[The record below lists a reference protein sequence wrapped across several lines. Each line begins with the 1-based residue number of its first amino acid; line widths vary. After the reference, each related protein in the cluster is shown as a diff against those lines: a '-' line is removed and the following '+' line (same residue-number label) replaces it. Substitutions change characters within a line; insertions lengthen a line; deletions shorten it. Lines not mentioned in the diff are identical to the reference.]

1 MKKLFLATMMLLAGM
16 TASAQHAVG
25 GLTLQ
30 PQVGMTI
37 STATKFDDAK
47 MKVGLV
53 AGAELEYQ
61 ATDMLGIAAGLNYA
75 MQGTAIEDE
84 DDNMN
89 LDYLNIP
96 IRAKVYVAPGFS
108 FNAGVQLGI
117 LTRAKFGDIDL
128 KDYSKSVDFSIPL
141 GASYEISN
149 VVIDA
154 RYNLGLTKIAD
165 KDKAIKNGFDDVSD
179 SKNSVIMLTVGY
191 RFDL

>member
-1 MKKLFLATMMLLAGM
+1 MKKLFLATMLVLASM
-16 TASAQHAVG
+16 SASAQHAVG
-25 GLTLQ
+25 GFTLQ
-30 PQVGMTI
+30 PQVGMTL
-37 STATKFDDAK
+37 ATVTSFDDAK

-53 AGAELEYQ
+53 AGAEVEYQ
-61 ATDMLGIAAGLNYA
+61 ATDMLGIAGGLQYA
-75 MQGTAIEDE
+75 MQGSAIDGA
-84 DDNMN
+84 DDNFN

-108 FNAGVQLGI
+108 INAGVQFGF
-117 LTRAKFGDIDL
+117 LTRAKAGDYDM
-128 KDYSKSVDFSIPL
+128 KDYMESFDFSIPL

-154 RYNLGLTKIAD
+154 RYNLGLTKLS
-165 KDKAIKNGFDDVSD
+165 KEKKVGDVRVSDTD

>member
-1 MKKLFLATMMLLAGM
+1 MKKILLAAAMVLVSLG
-16 TASAQHAVG
+16 ASAQHAVG

-37 STATKFDDAK
+37 STFTSNDNAK

-61 ATDMLGIAAGLNYA
+61 ATDMLGIAAGVQYA
-75 MQGTAIEDE
+75 MQGSAVDGF
-84 DDNMN
+84 DDNQN
-89 LDYLNIP
+89 YDYLNIP

-108 FNAGVQLGI
+108 INGGMQFGF
-117 LTRAKFGDIDL
+117 LTRAKWDELDL
-128 KDYSKSVDFSIPL
+128 KDGSKSFDFSIPL
-141 GASYEISN
+141 GLSYEISN

-154 RYNLGLTKIAD
+154 HYNLGLTKVV
-165 KDKAIKNGFDDVSD
+165 KTGD

>member
-1 MKKLFLATMMLLAGM
+1 MKKLFLATMLVLASM
-16 TASAQHAVG
+16 SASAQHAVG
-25 GLTLQ
+25 GFTLQ
-30 PQVGMTI
+30 PQVGMTL
-37 STATKFDDAK
+37 ATVTSFDDAK

-53 AGAELEYQ
+53 AGAEVEYQ
-61 ATDMLGIAAGLNYA
+61 ATDMLGIAGGLQYA
-75 MQGTAIEDE
+75 MQGSAIDGA
-84 DDNMN
+84 DDNLN

-108 FNAGVQLGI
+108 IIAGVQFGF
-117 LTRAKFGDIDL
+117 LTREKAGDYDI
-128 KDYSKSVDFSIPL
+128 KDYTESFDFSIPL

-154 RYNLGLTKIAD
+154 RYNLGLTKLSKEKKVGDAWVD
-165 KDKAIKNGFDDVSD
+165 GSD

>member
-1 MKKLFLATMMLLAGM
+1 MVLVSLG
-16 TASAQHAVG
+16 ASAQHAVG
-25 GLTLQ
+25 GFTLQ

-37 STATKFDDAK
+37 STFTSDGAK

-61 ATDMLGIAAGLNYA
+61 ATNMLGIAAGVQYA
-75 MQGTAIEDE
+75 MQGSAIEHFDY
-84 DDNMN
+84 NQN
-89 LDYLNIP
+89 FDYLNIP

-108 FNAGVQLGI
+108 LNGGVQFGF
-117 LTRAKFGDIDL
+117 LTRAKWDDADL
-128 KDYSKSVDFSIPL
+128 KDQAESFDFSIPL

-154 RYNLGLTKIAD
+154 HYNFGLTKVA
-165 KDKAIKNGFDDVSD
+165 KAGGDA
-179 SKNSVIMLTVGY
+179 KNSVIMLTVGY

>member
-1 MKKLFLATMMLLAGM
+1 MVLVSVG
-16 TASAQHAVG
+16 ASAQHAVG

-37 STATKFDDAK
+37 STFTSKDNAK

-61 ATDMLGIAAGLNYA
+61 ATDMLGIAAGVQYA
-75 MQGTAIEDE
+75 MQGSAVDGF
-84 DDNMN
+84 DDNQN
-89 LDYLNIP
+89 YDYLNIP

-108 FNAGVQLGI
+108 INGGMQFGF
-117 LTRAKFGDIDL
+117 LTRAKWDDADL
-128 KDYSKSVDFSIPL
+128 KDQAESFDFSIPL

-154 RYNLGLTKIAD
+154 HYNLGLTKVP
-165 KDKAIKNGFDDVSD
+165 KKGGD

>member
-1 MKKLFLATMMLLAGM
+1 MMLLAGM

>member
-1 MKKLFLATMMLLAGM
+1 MKKLFLATMMVLASL

-30 PQVGMTI
+30 PQVGMTL
-37 STATKFDDAK
+37 STLTDSDEAK

-61 ATDMLGIAAGLNYA
+61 ATDMLGIAAGLQYS
-75 MQGTAIEDE
+75 MQGAALEHD
-84 DDNMN
+84 DDNTN

-108 FNAGVQLGI
+108 INAGMQFGFM
-117 LTRAKFGDIDL
+117 TRAKNGDADL
-128 KDYSKSVDFSIPL
+128 KDNCKTFDFSIPL
-141 GASYEISN
+141 GLSYEISN

-154 RYNLGLTKIAD
+154 RYNLGLTDVNKDTGVDFVDD
-165 KDKAIKNGFDDVSD
+165 KVN